1 MSFQS
6 IKDAVALS
14 TVLSLLVSPAHA
26 YLDPGTGSVL
36 LNAILAGLVGA
47 GVTVKIY
54 WEKLRLWFE
63 KRLKSK

>member
-1 MSFQS
+1 MRLHV
-6 IKDAVALS
+6 KKGVVALS

-26 YLDPGTGSVL
+26 YLDPGTGTVL
-36 LNAILAGLVGA
+36 LNAIIAGLVGA

-63 KRLKSK
+63 KCFRSK